1 MTDQDFERKEK
12 ARLDAMFDAQFADEP
27 TQETDYADEPQV
39 NGWPLYSGLPKTDK
53 QPEALRLAD
62 ALLETVPKIND
73 WNEAAAELRRLHS
86 VNVEL
91 RLSLRRILDEPNNT
105 MSDGKALKEI
115 IRIARMTINKTV
127 GENND

>member
-1 MTDQDFERKEK
+1 M
-12 ARLDAMFDAQFADEP
+12 
-27 TQETDYADEPQV
+27 
-39 NGWPLYSGLPKTDK
+39 TDK

-62 ALLETVPKIND
+62 ALEHLGYGACMD
-73 WNEAAAELRRLHS
+73 GAAELRRLHS